1 MDLIKLTKF
10 LLKNALFIHYITFVI
25 VALGGYAL
33 YKMRREARPAVNF
46 DRIAISVAYNGA
58 SATDIEELILKPLE
72 DEIDSIDGVKE
83 YRSSGFEGLASMSIK
98 LDPDYPEKEDIID
111 EVQRAVDQVSLP
123 EDASDPSILE
133 IKASKITVYSFAL
146 MGDVDPL
153 TLRTQ
158 AKKLEKD
165 LKKIEGVSA
174 VNIDGLE
181 DLEYRIQVR
190 PEVLYQKSLSISEI
204 MTTLKN
210 WNKVSPG
217 GEVDLDGKTFAIR
230 LDEQLKSVEDIEDLT
245 IRANDAGVGIKVK
258 DIGTVSLQAKELKQE
273 QLVNGKRGVSLS
285 VIKDESADIIT
296 VVKSVKTFLKD
307 YKYSDGIEH
316 VVYYDDSVRIENSL
330 RSVFMNA
337 GFGLV
342 LVLVSLMLF
351 VSTRL
356 ALVTS
361 IGMPIAFLGGVA
373 VLYALGMTLNSLVVL
388 GMVVVLGMLVD
399 DAIVVAENIY
409 SYIEKGEAPF
419 DAAVKGVS
427 EVASPVLATV
437 MTTVF
442 AFLPVVYM
450 EGVMGQFLKVIP
462 ITVIFILLFSLF
474 EALFILPSHCAEI
487 LKERKD
493 LKDVKISGPIEKL
506 RDKYVGYV
514 KWSIGS
520 KKAMSLI
527 VLAFI
532 AFVAMTVFVGKK
544 KVEFELF
551 PRSGIEYLN
560 ISSEFPINTS
570 KEKSK
575 EFMQNLFAEFEK
587 QDFFKDIFAMSTQI
601 GAISKGGVSGS
612 REQGSHLSQTT
623 LRLTD
628 DLDFVYRE
636 DRVVKE
642 IKAVVQSLAKALGA
656 KVSVGVPR
664 RGPPT
669 ENDIQL
675 LITSPNFL
683 ESKKATMDVVEFL
696 QNQKGNQNIQ
706 SDLMSQIQYFRVKV
720 DKALAVESGLKFS
733 DVSSTIFSAFYGV
746 ATTTTRL
753 GEDEVDIVVSLDSK
767 SRENLENLE
776 DLLFLNARG
785 VLVPLKSFAKVQKES
800 SMPSVQRLN
809 GSRAISVFGDV
820 DQKTSS
826 SGEANL
832 KLKKHI
838 KNLKSKYPAV
848 NFKVG
853 GSDSQRLETLKETGV
868 LYLFSLMAIFI
879 VISLSFNSIGFP
891 LLVLFAIPFGVLG
904 VVWAL
909 YLHST
914 PLSLMGIVGII
925 GLSGVVV
932 NGSII
937 LIQFLLQEVRSGIL
951 LKDAILNAVTR
962 RFRPIVITSVTTLLG
977 LAPTIYSAGGKDA
990 FIQPLALSLG
1000 WGLLVSTLL
1009 TLFLLPCFIY
1019 IFSVKFIK

>member
-1 MDLIKLTKF
+1 MIKLTRF
-10 LLKNALFIHYITFVI
+10 LLKQSLFIHYITIVI
-25 VALGGYAL
+25 VALGSYAL
-33 YKMRREARPAVNF
+33 LNMRREARPAVNF

-58 SATDIEELILKPLE
+58 SATDVEELILKPIE
-72 DEIDSIDGVKE
+72 DEIDGIDGIEE
-83 YRSSGFEGLASMSIK
+83 YRSTGFEGLASMSIK
-98 LDPDYPEKEDIID
+98 IDPDYSDKEEVID
-111 EVQRAVDQVSLP
+111 EVQRLVDQVSLP
-123 EDASDPSILE
+123 EDASDPIILE

-146 MGDVDPL
+146 MGDVDAL
-153 TLRTQ
+153 TLRTEAQ
-158 AKKLEKD
+158 KLEQD
-165 LKKIEGVSA
+165 LKKLDGVSS
-174 VNIDGLE
+174 VNTEGLE
-181 DLEYRIQVR
+181 DLEYRIQVK
-190 PEVLYQKSLSISEI
+190 PEVLNNKSLSISEI

-217 GEVDLDGKTFAIR
+217 GEVDLKGKTFAIR
-230 LDEQLKSVEDIEDLT
+230 IDEQLKSIEDIEGLT
-245 IRANDAGVGIKVK
+245 IRANDAGVGIKIK
-258 DIGTVSLQAKELKQE
+258 DIGIVTLQAKELKQE

-285 VIKDESADIIT
+285 VIKNESADIIT
-296 VVKSVKTFLKD
+296 VVESIKKFLKE
-307 YKYSDGIEH
+307 YQFSQGIEH
-316 VVYYDDSVRIENSL
+316 VVYYDDSIRIKNSL
-330 RSVFMNA
+330 KSVFFNA
-337 GFGLV
+337 GFGLF
-342 LVLVSLMLF
+342 LVLISLMVF

-373 VLYALGMTLNSLVVL
+373 VLYMLGMTLNSLVVL

-409 SYIEKGEAPF
+409 SYIERGETPF

-474 EALFILPSHCAEI
+474 EALFILPSHCSEI

-493 LKDVKISGPIEKL
+493 LKDKKHLGLIERL
-506 RDKYVGYV
+506 RDKYVSYV

-520 KKAMSLI
+520 AGASALI
-527 VLAFI
+527 VAAFLI
-532 AFVAMTVFVGKK
+532 FVGVTVYVGKN
-544 KVEFELF
+544 KVKFELF
-551 PRSGIEYLN
+551 PRSGVEYLN

-575 EFMQNLFAEFEK
+575 DFMSKLFNELEK
-587 QDFFKDIFAMSTQI
+587 QEFFPDIFAMSTRI
-601 GAISKGGVSGS
+601 GSISKGGVSGS

-628 DLDFVYRE
+628 DISFVYRE
-636 DRVVKE
+636 KKVVKA
-642 IKAVVQSLAKALGA
+642 IKDLVNKLAAEAGA
-656 KVSVGVPR
+656 KVTVGVPR

-669 ENDIQL
+669 ESDIQL
-675 LITSPNFL
+675 LITSRNF
-683 ESKKATMDVVEFL
+683 EKSKLATEDIVTFL
-696 QNQKGNQNIQ
+696 NSQKENQNIQ
-706 SDLMSQIQYFRVKV
+706 SDLMSQTKYFRVKI
-720 DKALAVESGLKFS
+720 DKALAIESGLRFS

-746 ATTTTRL
+746 AATTTRL

-767 SRENLENLE
+767 SRQNLDSLK

-785 VLVPLKSFAKVQKES
+785 VLVPLKSFARITTES
-800 SMPSVQRLN
+800 SLPSVQRLN
-809 GSRAISVFGDV
+809 GSRAVSVFGDV
-820 DQKTSS
+820 DQNLSS
-826 SGEANL
+826 SREANVKLKNKLKSL
-832 KLKKHI
+832 KLKHPGVSFEI
-838 KNLKSKYPAV
+838 
-848 NFKVG
+848 G
-853 GSDSQRLETLKETGV
+853 GSDSQRIETLKETGV

-879 VISLSFNSIGFP
+879 VISLSFDSIGFP

-937 LIQFLLQEVRSGIL
+937 LIQFLLEEIRSGTP
-951 LKDAILNAVTR
+951 LKEAILKSVAR

-1000 WGLLVSTLL
+1000 WGLLVSTIL

-1019 IFSVKFIK
+1019 IFSLKFIK